1 MPPAR
6 IFSRKTNAMLRHL
19 CLIVFLTQ
27 WSTAALFAQTPGSA
41 SSPSMAQA
49 GDLWKAGQYPKALKV
64 YDQLVKVDSLRI
76 AALTMRGQMKF
87 LDMGKHEEG
96 FADVQ
101 EAVNLD
107 PMSFLAL
114 TTRGDMYIS
123 LSMPDRA
130 LTDAAVA
137 LSVAKNGADSST
149 VRLITGLAYLQKRNF
164 QGAHDSFV
172 YCLTQD
178 SLNVAAQINLATTLD
193 DMGRPEEA
201 LAIMMSVDER
211 HPDEMA
217 TMSNIGFILSKMDR
231 YAEAITWFDK
241 CVKLMPKEAIPLNNR
256 GYAKLMNGDLN
267 GAVKDIERSLKLNP
281 GNSYAYRNLGL
292 AMQAKGAMD
301 KACSAWEAALS
312 HGFTESYG
320 PEVKALY
327 DAHCH

>member
-1 MPPAR
+1 M
-6 IFSRKTNAMLRHL
+6 
-19 CLIVFLTQ
+19 TQ
-27 WSTAALFAQTPGSA
+27 A
-41 SSPSMAQA
+41 S
-49 GDLWKAGQYPKALKV
+49 DLWQAGQYPNALKV
-64 YDQLVKVDSLRI
+64 SDELVKVDSLRV
-76 AALTMRGQMKF
+76 AALTMRGQLKF

-107 PMSFLAL
+107 PTSFLAL

-123 LSMPDRA
+123 LGMPDRA
-130 LTDAAVA
+130 LTDAGVA
-137 LSVAKNGADSST
+137 LGIAKNGADSSK
-149 VRLITGLAYLQKRNF
+149 VRLIAGLAYMQKRNF
-164 QGAHDSFV
+164 QGAHDSFA

-193 DMGRPEEA
+193 NMGRPEEA
-201 LAIMMSVDER
+201 LAIMLSVDER
-211 HPDEMA
+211 HPNDMA

-231 YAEAITWFDK
+231 YEEAITWFDK
-241 CVKLMPKEAIPLNNR
+241 CVKLTPKEAIPLNNR
-256 GYAKLMNGDLN
+256 GYAKLMNGDIN
-267 GAVKDIERSLKLNP
+267 GAVKDIERPIKLNP

-301 KACSAWEAALS
+301 KACTAWEAALS
-312 HGFTESYG
+312 RGFTDNYG